1 MCNPKVVIHPS
12 RVFFR
17 CPCQSIMSISNEAFV
32 ETNKLHPPPS
42 SSPAS
47 LPSPRPKANWEP
59 RRLVQELRARE
70 RARSSLKNARLFKN
84 VNVCLPRALFHV
96 SVFVVFSQASFCS
109 ARLFLCREV
118 ALIPKILPSDKKVG
132 LPWQACKDRLEV
144 RLLEWTALCM

>member
-1 MCNPKVVIHPS
+1 M
-12 RVFFR
+12 
-17 CPCQSIMSISNEAFV
+17 SIMSISSEAFV
-32 ETNKLHPPPS
+32 ETNKQTS
-42 SSPAS
+42 S
-47 LPSPRPKANWEP
+47 KANWEP
-59 RRLVQELRARE
+59 RRLIWELRAQE
-70 RARSSLKNARLFKN
+70 RAKSSLKKNAKLFKN

-118 ALIPKILPSDKKVG
+118 ALIPKILPSDEKVE